1 MDLKSHVVFLGWHGF
16 FIEVKALKPDESP
29 HSTIRLTGPLLSHSD
44 EDRTLRRCPS
54 PLGNPL
60 NGFP

>member
-1 MDLKSHVVFLGWHGF
+1 MSSSWDGML